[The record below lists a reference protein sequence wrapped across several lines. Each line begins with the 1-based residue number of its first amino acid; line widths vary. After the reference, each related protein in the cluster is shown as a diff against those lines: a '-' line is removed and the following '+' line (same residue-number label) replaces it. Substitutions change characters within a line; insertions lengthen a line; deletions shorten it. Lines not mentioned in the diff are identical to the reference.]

1 MRLTVPEP
9 KIDLYNDGFADH
21 DQLGRKA
28 TGDKLSDLV
37 ERIDDPMVI
46 ALDGAWGSGKSFFL
60 KCWVGEHLKRK
71 GNTTQ
76 TVYFDAFGHDFLDDP
91 LIALT
96 GAIAERFESA
106 ESQEEN
112 QKTER
117 SKKIKKAAWA
127 VGKGAL
133 RIGAS
138 VATFGATEALS
149 DMGDAVANAVGD
161 EARTFLNSDIGNGEA
176 EKFWTAHEARIAA
189 MKAFRIA
196 LTELTE
202 PVTEDQATEDNKLRV
217 GNPTRKLVV
226 VIDELDRC
234 RPDYALSL
242 LEIIKHFFNVP
253 GVHFVLGVNL
263 KELQNSVR
271 ARYGSG
277 VDAAKYLQKF
287 VSIEMPLR
295 STTTNGYEP
304 SAYSRHFLTVSAEMK
319 TAETKLF
326 HLTQRYLEMAN
337 HHFEITLRD
346 VEKISARLAVTTY
359 EHIETPGAE
368 HLLAGLIVLKI
379 TAPHLVDAAR
389 KNELEFNEL
398 NQAFLLSSRIAQ
410 GGVWNEA
417 RQSWLLATTKD
428 MNKGLGPDDF
438 DALQPLFN
446 REDPQ
451 EVLRLV
457 IANNLDSFIL
467 R

>member
-1 MRLTVPEP
+1 M
-9 KIDLYNDGFADH
+9 
-21 DQLGRKA
+21 
-28 TGDKLSDLV
+28 
-37 ERIDDPMVI
+37 
-46 ALDGAWGSGKSFFL
+46 
-60 KCWVGEHLKRK
+60 
-71 GNTTQ
+71 
-76 TVYFDAFGHDFLDDP
+76 
-91 LIALT
+91 
-96 GAIAERFESA
+96 
-106 ESQEEN
+106 
-112 QKTER
+112 
-117 SKKIKKAAWA
+117 
-127 VGKGAL
+127 
-133 RIGAS
+133 
-138 VATFGATEALS
+138 
-149 DMGDAVANAVGD
+149 
-161 EARTFLNSDIGNGEA
+161 
-176 EKFWTAHEARIAA
+176 
-189 MKAFRIA
+189 
-196 LTELTE
+196 
-202 PVTEDQATEDNKLRV
+202 
-217 GNPTRKLVV
+217 VV

-242 LEIIKHFFNVP
+242 LEIIKHFFNVG

-271 ARYGSG
+271 ARHGSG

-389 KNELEFNEL
+389 RNELEFNEL

-428 MNKGLGPDDF
+428 INKGLVPDDF

-446 REDPQ
+446 QEDPQ